1 MSEDIAKA
9 QREAD
14 ALATRMGVN
23 FRYVVGERVMA
34 KNRYDDIASGE
45 MGTIVARLGK
55 PTGPEYL
62 VNWDALQLPVAVPEG
77 LLARW

>member
-1 MSEDIAKA
+1 VSQDIERA

-23 FRYVVGERVMA
+23 FRFVVGERVMA
-34 KNRYDDIASGE
+34 KEQWDTIGPGQA
-45 MGTIVARLGK
+45 GTIVARLGK

-62 VNWDALQLPVAVPEG
+62 VNWDIEQLPLPAPEG